1 MKEYSNYSGGSLG
14 PIGME
19 MRWQAIKLFRLYK
32 RKEKIKNLF
41 NER

>member
-1 MKEYSNYSGGSLG
+1 MKEYSNYSGGTLG

-19 MRWQAIKLFRLYK
+19 IHWQAIKLVRLYK